1 MALISLKNVGIG
13 FGDPALIENADLQIE
28 AGERICV
35 IGRNGAGKSTL
46 LRLIHGE
53 LLPDSGT
60 VARTPGLKTALLIQE
75 APADLSGTI
84 YEVAAS
90 GQPDHAA
97 LLKKHRRLSLTLEE
111 NSDPSGLECLNEI
124 EQDLDAAGAWQLHQ
138 RVQSVISRMGLNADT
153 RCETLSA
160 GYKRRAHLARALV
173 SDPDILLLD
182 EPTNHLD
189 IESIAW
195 MEDYLLKSAGTL
207 VFVTHDRAF
216 LKRLATR
223 IVELDRGTLISFA
236 GGYERYLTR
245 KQAMIENEETRNA
258 EFDRKLQREEAWIR
272 QGVKARRTR
281 NEGRVRALVKLREEF
296 AKRRS
301 RSGNIRFLQQEAE
314 RSGRLVIH
322 AENLCFSFEDRPLIE
337 NFSATIMR
345 GDKVGVIGPNG
356 CGKTTLLRILL
367 GEIAPDSGFVRHG
380 TRLQIAYFDQL
391 RARLDESRT
400 VQQNVVEDGD
410 TVVVNGRARHVIGYL
425 QDFLFSPDQARAP
438 ISRLSGGERNRL
450 LLARLFTR
458 PSNVLVLDEPTNDL
472 DVESLELLEA
482 MLVDYAG
489 TVLMVS
495 HDRTFLNNVAASTL
509 VFEGRGRVRQY
520 AGGYDDWLN
529 QRPEPE
535 PSAPKP
541 PSKKPRPKSAPASI
555 RKLTFKEQ
563 RELEKLPETIE
574 SLEARKT
581 ELFIAMADPELYKTS
596 GNGIARMQTE
606 LEKLEQDLEAAYA
619 RWEQLEEISLQAG
632 NSGPGMHRQPS

>member
-1 MALISLKNVGIG
+1 MALISLKDVGIG
-13 FGDPALIENADLQIE
+13 FGDPALIENANLQIE

-53 LLPDSGT
+53 ILPDSGT

-84 YEVAAS
+84 YDVAAS
-90 GQPDHAA
+90 GLTDHAV
-97 LLKKHRRLSLTLEE
+97 LLKEHNRLSLMLEE
-111 NSDPSGLECLNEI
+111 NSDPSGLERLNEI
-124 EQDLDAAGAWQLHQ
+124 EQEFEPAGAWQLHQ
-138 RVQSVISRMGLNADT
+138 RVRTVISRMGLNADT
-153 RCETLSA
+153 RCESLSA
-160 GYKRRAHLARALV
+160 GYKRRVYLARALV

-195 MEDYLLKSAGTL
+195 MEDYLIKSAGTL
-207 VFVTHDRAF
+207 VFVAHDRAF

-223 IVELDRGTLISFA
+223 IVELDRGVLTSFA
-236 GGYERYLTR
+236 GGYERYLAR

-258 EFDRKLQREEAWIR
+258 EFDKKLQREETWIR

-281 NEGRVRALVKLREEF
+281 NEGRVRVLMKLREEF
-296 AKRRS
+296 AQRRAQT
-301 RSGNIRFLQQEAE
+301 GNIRFLQQEAE
-314 RSGRLVIH
+314 RSGRLVIL
-322 AENLCFSFEDRPLIE
+322 AENICFSFEDRPLIKDL
-337 NFSATIMR
+337 SVAIMR

-367 GEIAPDSGFVRHG
+367 GEIAPDSGLVRHG

-391 RARLDESRT
+391 RARLDENRT
-400 VQQNVVEDGD
+400 VQQNVAEDGD

-458 PSNVLVLDEPTNDL
+458 PSNLLVLDEPTNDL

-509 VFEGRGRVRQY
+509 VFEGQGKVRQY
-520 AGGYDDWLN
+520 VGGYDDWLN

-541 PSKKPRPKSAPASI
+541 PSKKSRPKSAPAGV

-563 RELEKLPETIE
+563 RELEKLPEWIE
-574 SLEARKT
+574 SLEARKAAI
-581 ELFIAMADPELYKTS
+581 FKAMADPGLYKTS
-596 GNGIARMQTE
+596 GAGIIRMQAE

-619 RWEQLEEISLQAG
+619 RWEQLEEISLKTEI
-632 NSGPGMHRQPS
+632 S